1 MLGFNGGLIGKP
13 RTYTTLA
20 SNSGIWVPNERTISL
35 GQPWNPSMISTA
47 LWLDA
52 MDTPTLNLDLSLT
65 PRTVYGWHDKSG
77 NINNCTTVFGSLPTY
92 NATGLN
98 GKPTIDFNNSSAYL
112 GIATRTGLSG
122 TSDLFYAA
130 VFQMRSGAGVW
141 RMVMGPRGTG
151 AGVSGFNAPA
161 NGTLLLQRM
170 FNVAQIGGHNADVE
184 DTRIK
189 VDVTDMFV
197 PRIATIGRT
206 GGTAGNGGT
215 VTVTATDPSQAN
227 YLTTG
232 TQSWTSAAGW
242 AFQIGGRQQSGT
254 NWYDGTIS
262 ECIALDRNAT
272 TLERQ
277 KIEGYLAHKWGLVA
291 SLPSDHPFKNYAP
304 IVG

>member
-1 MLGFNGGLIGKP
+1 MLGFNGGLVGRP

-20 SNSGIWVPNERTISL
+20 SNSGIWIASERTNAL
-35 GQPWNPSMISTA
+35 RQPWNPSMISTA

-52 MDTPTLNLDLSLT
+52 MDTPTLSLDLSGT
-65 PRTVYGWHDKSG
+65 PRPVYGWHDKSG
-77 NINNCTTVFGSLPTY
+77 NLNNCGTVFGSLPTY

-98 GKPTIDFNNSSAYL
+98 GKPTIDFNSSSAYL
-112 GIATRTGLSG
+112 GIASRTGLSG

-141 RMVMGPRGTG
+141 RMIMGPRGT
-151 AGVSGFNAPA
+151 APGGQNSAA
-161 NGTLLLQRM
+161 NGALLLQRM
-170 FNVAQIGGHNADVE
+170 SNAAQIGSHYTDVE

-197 PRIATIGRT
+197 PRIATVGRT

-232 TQSWTSAAGW
+232 TQTWTSLAGYL
-242 AFQIGGRQQSGT
+242 FQIGGRQVSAT
-254 NWYDGTIS
+254 DWLDGTIS

-277 KIEGYLAHKWGLVA
+277 KIEGYLAHKWGLVT

-304 IVG
+304 TVG

>member
-1 MLGFNGGLIGKP
+1 MLGFNGGLVGKT
-13 RTYTTLA
+13 RTYTTFG
-20 SNSGIWVPNERTISL
+20 NNPGIWIASERTNGL
-35 GQPWNPSMISTA
+35 RQPWNPSMISTA

-65 PRTVYGWHDKSG
+65 PRPVYGWHDKSG
-77 NINNCTTVFGSLPTY
+77 NLNNCSTVFGSLPTY

-98 GKPTIDFNNSSAYL
+98 GKPTIDFNSSSAYL
-112 GIATRTGLSG
+112 GIASRTGLSG

-130 VFQMRSGAGVW
+130 VFQMRSGAGAW
-141 RMVMGPRGTG
+141 RMIMGPRGT
-151 AGVSGFNAPA
+151 APGGQNSAA
-161 NGTLLLQRM
+161 NGALLLQRM
-170 FNVAQIGGHNADVE
+170 SNDAQIGTHYTDVE

-197 PRIATIGRT
+197 PRIATVGRT

-232 TQSWTSAAGW
+232 TQTWTSLAGW
-242 AFQIGGRQQSGT
+242 SFQIGGRQVSLT
-254 NWYDGTIS
+254 DWLDGTIS

-277 KIEGYLAHKWGLVA
+277 KIEGYLAHKWGLVT

-304 IVG
+304 TVG

>member
-1 MLGFNGGLIGKP
+1 MIGFNGGLIGKT
-13 RTYTTLA
+13 RTYVPA
-20 SNSGIWVPNERTISL
+20 GANSGVWTLNERTNAL
-35 GQPWNPSMISTA
+35 MEPWNPSMISTA

-52 MDTPTLNLDLSLT
+52 MDTPTINLDLSTT
-65 PRTVYGWHDKSG
+65 PRGVYGWHDKSG
-77 NINNCTTVFGSLPTY
+77 NINNCTSVFGSLPTY

-98 GKPTIDFNNSSAYL
+98 GKPTIDFDNSTDYL
-112 GIATRTGLSG
+112 GISSRAGLSG

-130 VFQMRSGAGVW
+130 VFQMRSGAGAW

-151 AGVSGFNAPA
+151 SGAAGFNTQA
-161 NGTLLLQRM
+161 NGALLLQRM
-170 FNVAQIGGHNADVE
+170 SNDAQIGVHYTDVA

-232 TQSWTSAAGW
+232 TQTWTSAAGW
-242 AFQIGGRQQSGT
+242 AFQIGGRQLSST
-254 NWYDGTIS
+254 SWYDGTIS

-291 SLPSDHPFKNYAP
+291 SLPSDHPFKNNAP
-304 IVG
+304 TVI